1 MALYLVIQIGAFL
14 SRYIPRPWRYAIG
27 TAVGEAVYWVWS
39 SKRHTLLQNM
49 ATVLGLDWSDP
60 QVRLVARRSMRN
72 YCKYLIEFL
81 DLPNL
86 SAAHSVVAS
95 MHLEGEEHLA
105 AAISRGKGLI
115 VVSGHFGTME
125 LGGIRLA
132 AITDFHAVYD
142 TFQPAY
148 LDDLIRR
155 KRLEKGI
162 KLIPVNKVRAML
174 RVLQGGGTIIILLD
188 RPMAPGKGT
197 KVRFFGRNAYVPAG
211 PAVLAMKT
219 GATLLPIY
227 LRRLPDLTFTARI
240 LPAIAWVPSGDRDT
254 DIQVITQKVMDT
266 LQSAIR
272 EHPDQWYM
280 FRPMWPGDGSATPIG
295 AAARERATGEPGA

>member
-1 MALYLVIQIGAFL
+1 MALYLVIQISAFL

-27 TAVGEAVYWVWS
+27 TVVGDAVYWVWT
-39 SKRHTLLQNM
+39 SKRNTLLQNM
-49 ATVLGLDWSDP
+49 ATVLGLDPSDP
-60 QVRLVARRSMRN
+60 RVRLVARRSMRN

-86 SAAHSVVAS
+86 NASHPVVAS
-95 MHLEGEEHLA
+95 MRLEGEEHLA
-105 AAISRGKGLI
+105 EAISRGKGLI
-115 VVSGHFGTME
+115 VVSGHFGTIE

-148 LDDLIRR
+148 LDNLIRR

-162 KLIPVNKVRAML
+162 KLIPVNKVREML
-174 RVLQGGGTIIILLD
+174 RVLHGGGTLITLLD
-188 RPMAPGKGT
+188 RPMAPGKGVT
-197 KVRFFGRNAYVPAG
+197 VRFFGRTAYVPAG

-240 LPAIAWVPSGDRDT
+240 LPAIVWTPSGDRDT
-254 DIQVITQKVMDT
+254 DTRVIIQKVMDT

-272 EHPDQWYM
+272 DHPDQWYM
-280 FRPMWPGDGSATPIG
+280 FRPMWPVDSRATPMG
-295 AAARERATGEPGA
+295 TVACGRAAGEPGA

>member
-1 MALYLVIQIGAFL
+1 MALYLVIQISAVL

-27 TAVGEAVYWVWS
+27 TAVGEAVYWAWP

-49 ATVLGLDWSDP
+49 ATVLGLDWTNP
-60 QVRLVARRSMRN
+60 RVRVVARRSMRN

-86 SAAHSVVAS
+86 SASHSVVAS
-95 MHLEGEEHLA
+95 MQLEGEEHLA
-105 AAISRGKGLI
+105 EAISRRKGLI
-115 VVSGHFGTME
+115 IVSGHFGTIE

-132 AITDFHAVYD
+132 AMTDFHAVYD

-148 LDDLIRR
+148 LDELIRR

-162 KLIPVNKVRAML
+162 KLIPVNRIREML
-174 RVLQGGGTIIILLD
+174 RVLHDGGTIITLFD
-188 RPMAPGKGT
+188 RPMAPGKGI

-227 LRRLPDLTFTARI
+227 LRRLPDLTFTACI
-240 LPAIAWVPSGDRDT
+240 LPAIAWIPSGDRDT
-254 DIQVITQKVMDT
+254 DIQVITQKVMNT

-272 EHPDQWYM
+272 DHPDQWYM
-280 FRPMWPGDGSATPIG
+280 FRPMWPADGSATPIG
-295 AAARERATGEPGA
+295 AATRERATGEPGA